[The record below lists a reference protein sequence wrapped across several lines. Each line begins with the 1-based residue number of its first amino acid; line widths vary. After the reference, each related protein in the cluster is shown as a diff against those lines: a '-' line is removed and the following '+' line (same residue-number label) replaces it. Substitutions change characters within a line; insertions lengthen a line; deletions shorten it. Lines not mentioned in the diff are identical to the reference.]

1 MNVHIGRICE
11 DDPFINLNERR
22 KGFYIWLLLVGKRRS
37 IWIAG
42 PHVVGTFHWSK
53 AGRLQKQ
60 PQRRA
65 DTTTPSPSFLLLLV
79 YYTRSLSLFFS
90 GKWLNKMMSLPSC
103 ITLASSVVIVLYTFL
118 VANSLPIR
126 PRVSTTFFKDIPT
139 QNDSSNT

>member
-1 MNVHIGRICE
+1 MFIKERVCE
-11 DDPFINLNERR
+11 GDLFNEKC

-37 IWIAG
+37 MWIAG

-79 YYTRSLSLFFS
+79 YYTRSLSLFLWKMAEQDDVPS
-90 GKWLNKMMSLPSC
+90 ELYYLGK
-103 ITLASSVVIVLYTFL
+103 
-118 VANSLPIR
+118 
-126 PRVSTTFFKDIPT
+126 
-139 QNDSSNT
+139 